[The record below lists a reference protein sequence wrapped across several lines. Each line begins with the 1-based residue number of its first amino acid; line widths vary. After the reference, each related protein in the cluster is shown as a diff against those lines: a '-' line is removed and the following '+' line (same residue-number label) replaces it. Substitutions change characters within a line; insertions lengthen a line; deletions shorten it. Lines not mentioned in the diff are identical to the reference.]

1 MRHPSRL
8 LPVLSVILACGP
20 EPGATTDASTST
32 STAADPPTGA
42 ATSETT
48 QLPTTGA
55 TLTSDVTT
63 ATSDTTTTTTDP
75 GATVTSDTTT
85 TTDPGATVTTTDLT
99 TTRDGETTSEP
110 GSLEFAAIYLPGGLD
125 RIVVRKADHDAD
137 LCTSVVFAWPIG
149 NDDPDLVLP
158 PQWGFES
165 AEIAQGAAD
174 CLEFTGP
181 LADAVAAETA
191 EGWGEWPALPACP
204 GALAID
210 MAFTFA
216 QVQPWVPAQALVQ
229 AADLPIAGC

>member
-8 LPVLSVILACGP
+8 SPVLSAILACGP
-20 EPGATTDASTST
+20 EPGATTDAST
-32 STAADPPTGA
+32 AADPPTDA
-42 ATSETT
+42 PTSETT
-48 QLPTTGA
+48 PLPTTGA
-55 TLTSDVTT
+55 TLTSDATTDLTT
-63 ATSDTTTTTTDP
+63 ATTVTSDTTTPTTDP
-75 GATVTSDTTT
+75 GATVTSSTTT
-85 TTDPGATVTTTDLT
+85 TS
-99 TTRDGETTSEP
+99 DGETTGEP

-125 RIVVRKADHDAD
+125 RVVVRKADHDAD
-137 LCTSVVFAWPIG
+137 LCTSVVFAWPLG
-149 NDDPDLVLP
+149 NDDPGLMLP

-191 EGWGEWPALPACP
+191 GGWGEWPALPACP

-216 QVQPWVPAQALVQ
+216 QVHPWVPAQALVQ